1 MHLLAWGHTGVAGR
15 IEADMALADRLADL
29 IAAAPALELWHRR
42 HRSGELAP
50 GRPRPCRCPCPP
62 ARRVDQPRRHRRRQL
77 VPLRSGQ
84 PAGQSRT
91 RHHRAVLNALD
102 PSGPLRGARKPI
114 LIR

>member
-62 ARRVDQPRRHRRRQL
+62 ARAWISLADIAGDSWFRSVAAN
-77 VPLRSGQ
+77 PLAN
-84 PAGQSRT
+84 PEPVVT
-91 RHHRAVLNALD
+91 AVLNALD
-102 PSGPLRGARKPI
+102 PS
-114 LIR
+114 